1 MLRTIASSFAFA
13 ALLALATPASAQDM
27 SGEDLQALL
36 KNGLTLELGGP
47 GEGYQGKLRLEADGT
62 GAGSAVSDSG
72 ETFDITGTWTIEG
85 DEFCRQW
92 KFDDYEK
99 VCETWR
105 RTGLRKAEV
114 LVGGEKIGLNAW

>member
-1 MLRTIASSFAFA
+1 MFRTFASSFAFA
-13 ALLALATPASAQDM
+13 TLLGFATPTFAQDM
-27 SGEDLQALL
+27 SGADLQALL

-92 KFDDYEK
+92 EFEDNKK

-105 RTGLRKAEV
+105 RTGLSEAEV
-114 LVGGEKIGLNAW
+114 LVDGEKIGVNAW